1 MLSRRSVSISAPL
14 SLQNWPQEVQVTSA
28 SISRSKSH
36 KRNFD
41 EWRCLR
47 SANISHEVWHKSEE
61 TKLRKSQ
68 NCEQQ
73 VTFLHDWP
81 PLCDSATLGT
91 LTLWIFWHFQGPAM
105 LNHMK
110 QPRQY
115 CLFAKM
121 LGSRAVGLLV
131 TILKSHGPLL
141 IPTIIEL
148 NHCRT
153 LKALQKLEGRFRTY
167 LSFDNPSYNSMRRLE
182 CTQPELLR
190 DVHN

>member
-1 MLSRRSVSISAPL
+1 MCKYECV
-14 SLQNWPQEVQVTSA
+14 N
-28 SISRSKSH
+28 SRSKSH

-41 EWRCLR
+41 EWRRLR

-68 NCEQQ
+68 NCAQQ

-153 LKALQKLEGRFRTY
+153 LKALQKLEGLFRT
-167 LSFDNPSYNSMRRLE
+167 
-182 CTQPELLR
+182 
-190 DVHN
+190 

>member
-1 MLSRRSVSISAPL
+1 MCKYECV
-14 SLQNWPQEVQVTSA
+14 N
-28 SISRSKSH
+28 SRSKSH

-68 NCEQQ
+68 NCAQQ
-73 VTFLHDWP
+73 LLFFTTGHHSVILQRLALAHSLD
-81 PLCDSATLGT
+81 L
-91 LTLWIFWHFQGPAM
+91 WHFQGPAM

-148 NHCRT
+148 NHCGT
-153 LKALQKLEGRFRTY
+153 LKALQKLEGLFPT
-167 LSFDNPSYNSMRRLE
+167 
-182 CTQPELLR
+182 
-190 DVHN
+190 

>member
-47 SANISHEVWHKSEE
+47 SANISHKVCHKSEG

-68 NCEQQ
+68 NCAQQ
-73 VTFLHDWP
+73 ITFLHDWP
-81 PLCDSATLGT
+81 PLCDSATLGAGT
-91 LTLWIFWHFQGPAM
+91 LFGSFGTFKVPLCWIIWSNLDNTVYLQ
-105 LNHMK
+105 K
-110 QPRQY
+110 
-115 CLFAKM
+115 CLE
-121 LGSRAVGLLV
+121 AVLLV

-141 IPTIIEL
+141 IPSIIEL

-167 LSFDNPSYNSMRRLE
+167 LSFDNP
-182 CTQPELLR
+182 
-190 DVHN
+190 

>member
-1 MLSRRSVSISAPL
+1 MLSRRSISAPL
-14 SLQNWPQEVQVTSA
+14 SLQNWPQEVQVRVRQFQEARVTS
-28 SISRSKSH
+28 
-36 KRNFD
+36 FD

-47 SANISHEVWHKSEE
+47 SANISHEVCQISEEMNLIRNEMPQMGCHKSEE

-73 VTFLHDWP
+73 VTFLHDWR

-153 LKALQKLEGRFRTY
+153 LKALQKLEGLFRT
-167 LSFDNPSYNSMRRLE
+167 
-182 CTQPELLR
+182 
-190 DVHN
+190 